1 MQPIYDWFR
10 EFYERTGIN
19 LTFIYDDFDRA
30 RMIKGL
36 LLTLELSVVTVILSV
51 LIGIAGAW
59 LQGSKLV
66 WIRRIVAG
74 FISFFRNTPP
84 LVQIYFFYFGL
95 GYLLP
100 RIPDGSGA
108 LVPLVSNL
116 QWAIISLS
124 LFAGAFNI
132 EIFRSGIEA
141 IPKATVEAATG
152 LGLTRWQTYRL
163 VILPMAIRVCLPAL
177 GNNLVN
183 LVKTTNLA
191 YAIAVP
197 ELLYV
202 SKQIWSDATNVR
214 EMMLFVLLAYL
225 VFVFILV
232 AILHA
237 IERRLEIPGF
247 GQEKGRGMPGY
258 GDVAVPVPPL
268 IPPPSRGGEGDDAR
282 PAVARTIALFVLVTA
297 LAAGVALAAQ
307 GTPKATA
314 GEVLVRWAPL
324 LLWGFGFNILISV
337 LAMGIGT
344 VAGLPMGI
352 AQLSRSRLVRTVARA
367 VTQLF
372 RNSPWLVLLFLC
384 VFLIPFEIR
393 IFGLRIPFP
402 DWAKAV
408 LGFGLPVM
416 ANTSEL
422 VRGAIQSIPTGQWD
436 GAHALGLSRWQA
448 LRLVILPQSI
458 KRMLPPWMNLYSLIA
473 MSTVNASIVGVNE
486 MITLTSQVH
495 AAEGSRPELL
505 APLYAFALVCFF
517 VYCYPI
523 GKWTQAL
530 ERRYRTA

>member
-10 EFYERTGIN
+10 SLYDRTGIN

-30 RMIKGL
+30 RMLKGFF
-36 LLTLELSVVTVILSV
+36 LTLELSVITLVLSII
-51 LIGIAGAW
+51 IGIFGAW
-59 LQGSKLV
+59 LQGSKFV
-66 WIRRIVAG
+66 AMRRVVAA

-100 RIPDGSGA
+100 RVPDASGA
-108 LVPLVSNL
+108 AVPMVTNL

-141 IPKATVEAATG
+141 IPKPTIEAATSFA
-152 LGLTRWQTYRL
+152 LSRWQTYRL
-163 VILPMAIRVCLPAL
+163 IVLPIAIRVCLPAL

-214 EMMLFVLLAYL
+214 EMMLFVLFAYLFL
-225 VFVFILV
+225 VFVLV
-232 AILHA
+232 AILNG
-237 IERRLEIPGF
+237 IERRLAIPGF
-247 GQEKGRGMPGY
+247 GHEPGRKLPRLAEARAGDASAPTGKGQATRA
-258 GDVAVPVPPL
+258 VAV
-268 IPPPSRGGEGDDAR
+268 R
-282 PAVARTIALFVLVTA
+282 VALLSIATIAMGATLA
-297 LAAGVALAAQ
+297 LAQQPAA
-307 GTPKATA
+307 KASA
-314 GEVLVRWAPL
+314 VEVLTRWAPL
-324 LLWGFGFNILISV
+324 LLWGFTFNLLISIAAMALGT
-337 LAMGIGT
+337 LAG
-344 VAGLPMGI
+344 VPVGI
-352 AQLSRSRLVRTVARA
+352 AQLSRRTPLRVSARLL
-367 VTQLF
+367 TQFF

-384 VFLIPFEIR
+384 VLLLPFEIR
-393 IFGLRIPFP
+393 AFGLRIPFP
-402 DWAKAV
+402 DWAKAT
-408 LGFGLPVM
+408 LGFALPVM
-416 ANTSEL
+416 ANTSEI
-422 VRGAIQSIPTGQWD
+422 VRGAVLSIASGQWD
-436 GAHALGLSRWQA
+436 GAKALGLTRRQTLA
-448 LRLVILPQSI
+448 LVIMPQSV

-473 MSTVNASIVGVNE
+473 MSTVNASVVGVSE

-505 APLYAFALVCFF
+505 APLYAFVLVCFF
-517 VYCYPI
+517 LYCYPI

-530 ERRYRTA
+530 ERTYRFN

>member
-30 RMIKGL
+30 RIIKGFF
-36 LLTLELSVVTVILSV
+36 LTLELSVVTVILSILV
-51 LIGIAGAW
+51 GIAGAW
-59 LQGSKLV
+59 LQGSRLV
-66 WIRRIVAG
+66 WIRRIVAA

-108 LVPLVSNL
+108 MIPMISNV

-141 IPKATVEAATG
+141 IPKSTVEAATAFG
-152 LGLTRWQTYRL
+152 FSRWQTYRL
-163 VILPMAIRVCLPAL
+163 VVLPMAIRICLPAL

-183 LVKTTNLA
+183 LLKTTNLA

-214 EMMLFVLLAYL
+214 EMMIFVLVAYLAL
-225 VFVFILV
+225 VFVLV
-232 AILHA
+232 GILHA
-237 IERRLEIPGF
+237 IERRLVIPGF
-247 GQEKGRGMPGY
+247 GQEGAKPVAG
-258 GDVAVPVPPL
+258 GDMAVPAPATPAL
-268 IPPPSRGGEGDDAR
+268 EEKGGR
-282 PAVARTIALFVLVTA
+282 PAIARTILLFLLIVGAGATIA
-297 LAAGVALAAQ
+297 LAQQPAAV
-307 GTPKATA
+307 KSSAS
-314 GEVLVRWAPL
+314 EILVRWAPL
-324 LLWGFGFNILISV
+324 LLWGFAFNILISLMAMAV
-337 LAMGIGT
+337 GTLAG
-344 VAGLPMGI
+344 VPVGI
-352 AQLSRSRLVRTVARA
+352 AQISRFAAVRVLARI

-384 VFLIPFEIR
+384 MFLIPFEIR
-393 IFGLRIPFP
+393 IFDLRIPFP
-402 DWAKAV
+402 DWAKAI
-408 LGFGLPVM
+408 LGFSLPVM
-416 ANTSEL
+416 ANTSEI
-422 VRGAIQSIPTGQWD
+422 VRGAIRSIATGQWD
-436 GAHALGLSRWQA
+436 GARALGLTRWQT
-448 LRLVILPQSI
+448 LGLVILPQSV
-458 KRMLPPWMNLYSLIA
+458 KRMLPPWMNLYSLITMA
-473 MSTVNASIVGVNE
+473 TVNASIVGVSE
-486 MITLTSQVH
+486 MITLTGQVH

-517 VYCYPI
+517 LYCYPI

-530 ERRYRTA
+530 ERRYQRAS

>member
-10 EFYERTGIN
+10 AFYERTGIN

-30 RMIKGL
+30 RIIKGFF
-36 LLTLELSVVTVILSV
+36 LTLELSVITIILSMLV
-51 LIGIAGAW
+51 GMAGAW

-66 WIRRIVAG
+66 WIRRFVAG

-108 LVPLVSNL
+108 TSPLISNF
-116 QWAIISLS
+116 QWAVISLS

-141 IPKATVEAATG
+141 IPKATTEAGTS
-152 LGLTRWQTYRL
+152 LGLSRWQNYRL
-163 VILPMAIRVCLPAL
+163 VVLPMAIRVCLPAL

-197 ELLYV
+197 ELLYAA
-202 SKQIWSDATNVR
+202 KQIWGDSSNVR
-214 EMMLFVLLAYL
+214 EMMLFVLVAYLFL
-225 VFVFILV
+225 VFVLV
-232 AILHA
+232 GVLHL
-237 IERRLEIPGF
+237 IERRLAIPGF
-247 GQEKGRGMPGY
+247 GQDQARQMPTLA
-258 GDVAVPVPPL
+258 DAVVPVPSMTAPGSPA
-268 IPPPSRGGEGDDAR
+268 IAR
-282 PAVARTIALFVLVTA
+282 MVLLFILVLGVSTSMA
-297 LAAGVALAAQ
+297 LAQHTGM
-307 GTPKATA
+307 PKASA
-314 GEVLVRWAPL
+314 GEVLIRWMPL
-324 LLWGFGFNILISV
+324 LLWGFTFNILISIA
-337 LAMGIGT
+337 AMAVGT
-344 VAGLPMGI
+344 VAGVPVGI
-352 AQLSRSRLVRTVARA
+352 AQLSQWKATRIGARV

-393 IFGLRIPFP
+393 IFSLRIPFP
-402 DWAKAV
+402 DWAKAIM
-408 LGFGLPVM
+408 GFSLPVM

-422 VRGAIQSIPTGQWD
+422 VRGAIRSIPTGQWD
-436 GAHALGLSRWQA
+436 GAHALGLNRRQTLS
-448 LRLVILPQSI
+448 LVILPQSI

-473 MSTVNASIVGVNE
+473 MSTVNASIVGVTE

-505 APLYAFALVCFF
+505 APLYAFALLCFF
-517 VYCYPI
+517 LYCYPI

-530 ERRYRTA
+530 ERRFQVAH

>member
-10 EFYERTGIN
+10 DFYERTGIN

-30 RMIKGL
+30 RMIKGFF
-36 LLTLELSVVTVILSV
+36 LTLELAVVTIILSV
-51 LIGIAGAW
+51 LVGIAGAW

-100 RIPDGSGA
+100 RVPDGSGA
-108 LVPLVSNL
+108 LIPMISNV

-141 IPKATVEAATG
+141 IPRATVEAATG

-163 VILPMAIRVCLPAL
+163 VVLPIAIRVCLPAL

-214 EMMLFVLLAYL
+214 EMMIFVLFAYL
-225 VFVFILV
+225 VLVFALV
-232 AILHA
+232 AVLHL

-247 GQEKGRGMPGY
+247 GQQPGKDLARY
-258 GDVAVPVPPL
+258 GDVVVPLPALSAP
-268 IPPPSRGGEGDDAR
+268 IESKGGPVIAR
-282 PAVARTIALFVLVTA
+282 MTLLFIAMTAAATTIAL
-297 LAAGVALAAQ
+297 AQ
-307 GTPKATA
+307 QHGAEKASA
-314 GEVLVRWAPL
+314 GEVLIRWAPL
-324 LLWGFGFNILISV
+324 LLWGFAFNILISI
-337 LAMGIGT
+337 LAMAIGT
-344 VAGLPMGI
+344 AAGVPVGI
-352 AQLSRSRLVRTVARA
+352 AQLSRFAPARAAARA

-393 IFGLRIPFP
+393 AFGLRIPFP

-408 LGFGLPVM
+408 MGFSLPVM
-416 ANTSEL
+416 ANTSEI
-422 VRGAIQSIPTGQWD
+422 VRGAILSIPTGQWD
-436 GAHALGLSRWQA
+436 GAFAVGLSRRQA
-448 LRLVILPQSI
+448 LWLVVLPQSI

-473 MSTVNASIVGVNE
+473 MSTVNASVVGVSE

-517 VYCYPI
+517 IYCYPI

-530 ERRYRTA
+530 ERRYQPAH

>member
-10 EFYERTGIN
+10 SFYDRTGIN

-30 RMIKGL
+30 RMIKGFF
-36 LLTLELSVVTVILSV
+36 LTLELSVITLVLSII
-51 LIGIAGAW
+51 IGIAGAW
-59 LQGSKLV
+59 LQGSKFV
-66 WIRRIVAG
+66 AMRRFVAA

-100 RIPDGSGA
+100 RVSDASGA
-108 LVPLVSNL
+108 AIPMVSNL

-141 IPKATVEAATG
+141 IPKATIEAATSFA
-152 LGLTRWQTYRL
+152 LSRWQTYRL
-163 VILPMAIRVCLPAL
+163 IVLPIAIRVCLPAL

-214 EMMLFVLLAYL
+214 EMMLFVLFAYLFL
-225 VFVFILV
+225 VFVLV
-232 AILHA
+232 AFLNG
-237 IERRLEIPGF
+237 IERRLAIPGF
-247 GQEKGRGMPGY
+247 GHEAGRKLPRLPEARAGDAGAPAAKSRAAIAVRVALLCIATIGMC
-258 GDVAVPVPPL
+258 ATL
-268 IPPPSRGGEGDDAR
+268 
-282 PAVARTIALFVLVTA
+282 A
-297 LAAGVALAAQ
+297 LAQQPAA
-307 GTPKATA
+307 KASA
-314 GEVLVRWAPL
+314 VEVLARWAPL
-324 LLWGFGFNILISV
+324 LLWGFTFNLLISFA
-337 LAMGIGT
+337 AMGVGT
-344 VAGLPMGI
+344 LAGVPVGL
-352 AQLSRSRLVRTVARA
+352 AQLSQRAPLRLGARLL
-367 VTQLF
+367 TQLF

-384 VFLIPFEIR
+384 VLLLPFEIR
-393 IFGLRIPFP
+393 AFGLRIPFP
-402 DWAKAV
+402 DWAKAT
-408 LGFGLPVM
+408 LGFALPVM
-416 ANTSEL
+416 ANTSEI
-422 VRGAIQSIPTGQWD
+422 VRGAVLSIASGQWD
-436 GAHALGLSRWQA
+436 GAKALGLTRRQTLA
-448 LRLVILPQSI
+448 LVIMPQSV

-473 MSTVNASIVGVNE
+473 MSTVNASVVGVSE

-505 APLYAFALVCFF
+505 APLYAFVLVCFF
-517 VYCYPI
+517 LYCYPI

-530 ERRYRTA
+530 ERTYRFN

>member
-30 RMIKGL
+30 RVIKGFF
-36 LLTLELSVVTVILSV
+36 LTLELSVITIILSILV
-51 LIGIAGAW
+51 GIAGAW

-108 LVPLVSNL
+108 TVPMISNL

-141 IPKATVEAATG
+141 IPKSTMEAGTS
-152 LGLTRWQTYRL
+152 LGLSRWQNYRL

-197 ELLYV
+197 ELLYAA
-202 SKQIWSDATNVR
+202 KQIWGDSTNVR
-214 EMMLFVLLAYL
+214 EMMLFVLVAYLFL
-225 VFVFILV
+225 VFVLV
-232 AILHA
+232 AILQF
-237 IERRLEIPGF
+237 IERRLAIPGF
-247 GQEKGRGMPGY
+247 GQDAGKQMPLLA
-258 GDVAVPVPPL
+258 DAIVPVPAMTPA
-268 IPPPSRGGEGDDAR
+268 GG
-282 PAVARTIALFVLVTA
+282 PAIGRIALLFIVMVGVGAT
-297 LAAGVALAAQ
+297 VALAQQTGAA
-307 GTPKATA
+307 KASAT
-314 GEVLVRWAPL
+314 EVLIRWAPL
-324 LLWGFGFNILISV
+324 LLWGFAFNIIISIA
-337 LAMGIGT
+337 AMAVGT
-344 VAGLPMGI
+344 VAGLPVGI
-352 AQLSRSRLVRTVARA
+352 AQLSDWKPIRWVARA
-367 VTQLF
+367 ATQLF
-372 RNSPWLVLLFLC
+372 RNSPWLVMLFLC
-384 VFLIPFEIR
+384 MFLIPFEIR
-393 IFGLRIPFP
+393 LFGLRIPFP
-402 DWAKAV
+402 DWAKAI
-408 LGFGLPVM
+408 LGFALPVM
-416 ANTSEL
+416 ANTSEI
-422 VRGAIQSIPTGQWD
+422 VRGGILSIATGQWD
-436 GAHALGLSRWQA
+436 GAKALGLSRLQT
-448 LRLVILPQSI
+448 LSLVILPQGV

-473 MSTVNASIVGVNE
+473 MSTVNASIVGVSE

-505 APLYAFALVCFF
+505 APLYAFALLCFF

-530 ERRYRTA
+530 ERRFQVKA